1 MTLPHTLLWGALGGL
16 LPDLIRLVK
25 ERHNEA
31 LPPYVKSLNFYV
43 GLVLAVALGAGTA
56 ALLGAASLQEALAY
70 GFGAPE
76 ILTRLFSSPGTG
88 SGPARLGAVQT
99 LGEWW
104 AL

>member
-1 MTLPHTLLWGALGGL
+1 MTLSHTLLWGAVGGV
-16 LPDLIRLVK
+16 LPDAIRLVK

-43 GLVLAVALGAGTA
+43 GLVLAVALGAATA
-56 ALLGAASLQEALAY
+56 ALLGAASVQEALAC

-88 SGPARLGAVQT
+88 PGPARLGAMQT
-99 LGEWW
+99 LREWW